1 VRPER
6 PSAGNACSI
15 ASASDITAAALVR
28 LISTTPSRST
38 SCLYARG
45 MHSDPHVALGKSR
58 CGGHRHGLLV
68 KIWSRSPRSRTFEVT
83 AARLACDAHP
93 IRCTV
98 GRGVAADA

>member
-45 MHSDPHVALGKSR
+45 MHSDPHIALERADVEATGMVYS
-58 CGGHRHGLLV
+58 
-68 KIWSRSPRSRTFEVT
+68 SRSGRGPRG
-83 AARLACDAHP
+83 AARL
-93 IRCTV
+93 R
-98 GRGVAADA
+98 

>member
-1 VRPER
+1 VHPER

-15 ASASDITAAALVR
+15 ASASDITAAALVG

-45 MHSDPHVALGKSR
+45 MPHIALGKSR

-68 KIWSRSPRSRTFEVT
+68 KIWSRSPRRRTFEVT